1 MTLLD
6 LITRTAAYFEK
17 HGVPSPRFDAELLA
31 AHALGLTRMQLYL
44 QFDRP
49 LSDAQLDTLRPL
61 VKRRAEREPLQH
73 ITGSTGFLGLTFRC
87 DRRALVPRPE
97 TETLVDALIQRAT
110 GAEGLLVDIGT
121 GTGIIALSFL
131 HQRPGW
137 RAIATDQSADALSL
151 AAENAA
157 SLGLADRVE
166 FRSGDLLAPVTEPA
180 DIIASNPPY
189 LPAGLSATLSPEVM
203 TDPRAALF
211 GGSDG
216 LDVLRRLAAEAPA
229 GLKPGGWLG
238 LEFGD
243 GQGPAVAA
251 LLGDGTTLLPDTGG
265 TLRAAVWRKPA

>member
-1 MTLLD
+1 
-6 LITRTAAYFEK
+6 
-17 HGVPSPRFDAELLA
+17 
-31 AHALGLTRMQLYL
+31 MQLYL

-49 LSDAQLDTLRPL
+49 LSDAQLDALRPL

-73 ITGSTGFLGLTFRC
+73 ITGSAGFLGLTFRC

-97 TETLVDALIQRAT
+97 TETLADALIQRAT
-110 GAEGLLVDIGT
+110 APAGLLVDVGT
-121 GTGIIALSFL
+121 GTGVLALSFL

-137 RAIATDQSADALSL
+137 RAIATDLSPDALAL

-157 SLGLADRVE
+157 ALGLSDRVE

-189 LPAGLSATLSPEVM
+189 LPATLAPTLSPEVM
-203 TDPRAALF
+203 TDPHSALF
-211 GGSDG
+211 GGDDG
-216 LDVLRRLAAEAPA
+216 LDVLRRLASDAPA
-229 GLKPGGWLG
+229 RLKPGGWLG

-251 LLGDGTTLLPDTGG
+251 LLGEGTLLVPDTGG
-265 TLRAAVWRKPA
+265 TLRAALWQKPA